1 LDLALASVEAAKLS
15 RDLAQQ
21 NVDAE
26 QQKYQLGTVTAFE
39 LLTAQSQLA
48 SAESSVVNAYVNY
61 QKAIVAYRRA
71 VWTIFDDY
79 GVIVDSPVKL
89 PVKIP

>member
-1 LDLALASVEAAKLS
+1 MEAARVS
-15 RDLAQQ
+15 RDLSQQ

-26 QQKYQLGTVTAFE
+26 QMKYQLGTVTAFE

-48 SAESSVVNAYVNY
+48 TVENSLVNAYVNY

-71 VWTIFDDY
+71 IWTTLDDS
-79 GVIVDSPVKL
+79 GFVFETPKL
-89 PVKIP
+89 R

>member
-1 LDLALASVEAAKLS
+1 VDVAKTSQDLA
-15 RDLAQQ
+15 RQ

-26 QQKYQLGTVTAFE
+26 QEKYQLGTVTAFE

-48 SAESSVVNAYVNY
+48 TSESSVINAYVNY

-71 VWTIFDDY
+71 IWTILDEM
-79 GVIVDSPVKL
+79 GVVIEKP
-89 PVKIP
+89 PAGI